1 MAPSSALGLLPHGLR
16 LASAARVWQLPATLP
31 GGASGERLP
40 PALNRQELPS
50 VPGPRQLGRPR
61 ERPGQLHLLR
71 QRGLPQQLPATSAM
85 PLCGL
90 AHSSRDHGPS
100 SAGVLRLLRMLH
112 LYGLRSTWETRC
124 RSRAQHLRRLG
135 HAPHGH
141 QALPLGLLQLRRWS
155 ALERMSM
162 RRGSGSVWRRCVRR
176 MRRKCRRS
184 GHGRARPPRCC
195 VSGSTLR
202 WIASIFAACRAVSG

>member
-1 MAPSSALGLLPHGLR
+1 MIDAMFNFGQGLISAPWWALAGWPVVWTLMKIVAVVLPLMGAVAYLTLWER
-16 LASAARVWQLPATLP
+16 KFLGWMQVRVGP
-31 GGASGERLP
+31 
-40 PALNRQELPS
+40 NR
-50 VPGPRQLGRPR
+50 VG
-61 ERPGQLHLLR
+61 
-71 QRGLPQQLPATSAM
+71 
-85 PLCGL
+85 
-90 AHSSRDHGPS
+90 
-100 SAGVLRLLRMLH
+100 
-112 LYGLRSTWETRC
+112 
-124 RSRAQHLRRLG
+124 
-135 HAPHGH
+135 
-141 QALPLGLLQLRRWS
+141 PLGLLQLRRWS